1 MEGLAG
7 GIAVVILFLIVPILE
22 LLIDRIFKKK

>member
-7 GIAVVILFLIVPILE
+7 GIALIIMFLIMPILE
-22 LLIDRIFKKK
+22 LLAEVIFKKK